1 MANVVK
7 HISPSGS
14 RQFDTEDRASM
25 RNVISRAGEKLVHLS
40 NPSRELARISRIEHR
55 YSAEYFL
62 FEMLHAVVVSAG
74 KGGSGRRGG
83 VGVSKG
89 GEGGWG

>member
-14 RQFDTEDRASM
+14 RQFDTKDRVSM
-25 RNVISRAGEKLVHLS
+25 QNVISRASEKLVHLS

-55 YSAEYFL
+55 DSAEHFL
-62 FEMLHAVVVSAG
+62 FEVLHVVVVSAG
-74 KGGSGRRGG
+74 KGGSGQRGG
-83 VGVSKG
+83 WC
-89 GEGGWG
+89 E